1 MTPRSAIGFLRSCV
15 LSGEKLSKE
24 DEAAVARALENLKK
38 LEAQV
43 EDLKT
48 ALAMVA
54 WHVVEEDDKGVP
66 VCCSCLA
73 SDTKEDNCP
82 VMGVVER
89 IECPFDEDGTNP
101 LPPVVKAL
109 DDG

>member
-1 MTPRSAIGFLRSCV
+1 MTPRTAIAFLRSCV
-15 LSGEKLSKE
+15 LSGETLSKGDLVDVE
-24 DEAAVARALENLKK
+24 GALDNLQK

-43 EDLKT
+43 QDLKT
-48 ALAMVA
+48 ALAMAA

-66 VCCSCLA
+66 VCCSCAA

-89 IECPFDEDGTNP
+89 IPCPFDEGGTNP